1 MKEHRDHLE
10 ELVEE
15 RTAQL
20 KRTNEELEAEIA
32 RLRRAEEALRESES
46 EYRALVENIPQ
57 KIFTKDRN
65 SVYVSG
71 NEKFARDLGIT
82 SEEFAG
88 KTDYDFFPR
97 ELADHYRADD
107 ERIMESGETEEIEE
121 KYIQEGQD
129 RWVHTTKTPIR
140 DEKGNVI
147 GILGIFWD
155 ITERKRAAEE
165 LARYAEDLARSNA
178 ELEQFAYVAS
188 HDLQEPLRMV
198 SSYTQLLARRYRGQ
212 LDADADEF
220 IAYAVD
226 GANRMQRLIND
237 LLAYSRVGTRGKPF
251 EPADCDSVLG
261 QARANLSLAIEESNA
276 LVTNDELPIVMADE
290 AQLVQLFQNLV
301 GNAIKFRSQEPPRV
315 HVSAGQKGSEWVFS
329 VRDNGIGIDPQYYE
343 RIFAIFQRL
352 HGKEEYPGTG
362 IGLAISKRIVE
373 RHGGRIWVESEPE
386 IGSTFYFTI
395 AIKGGGRTA

>member
-373 RHGGRIWVESEPE
+373 RHGGRIWVESEPG